1 MGPGDIVDDRFEIER
16 LAASGGMGEV
26 FRGRD
31 RLSGD
36 PVAVKVLLGGQA
48 TDLERFRRETQ
59 VLARLSHPG
68 IVRYVAHGALP
79 SGAPYLVMEWL
90 EGHDLE
96 NRLQRGRLTVEES
109 VTVAV
114 QVAMALEAAHE
125 LGVVHRDI
133 KPKNLLLVGGRLD
146 RVKLIDFGIAR
157 AQGTVQMTQAGM
169 LMGTPGYMA
178 PEQCTSEQAL
188 DARADVY
195 ALGCLLFECLTG
207 VPAFKGQHAMAVLV
221 KVLFEAT
228 PRVRDFLP
236 EAPAELDELVA
247 QMMAKEL
254 DARPRGG
261 AAVVAALSALG
272 HPMTVEEEE
281 TTDKAGESTKLTRQ
295 EQRLLSVILISGPP
309 AGQGSAT
316 GLGHS
321 GMLALPNAEE
331 VTPEVRQDVR
341 RFGGALE
348 RLIDGSMVVTFTGEW
363 IATDQA
369 ALAARCALALGRHY
383 PRRWIALA
391 TGYRE
396 ASRRSST
403 SRSPARDTSEGAS
416 DAIARALGLLA
427 PSLLPLAPSAD
438 GASSILIDEVTEGL
452 LDARFEMQG
461 SIVGHLLAGLR
472 TLPKGPR
479 VLLGRPTSCVGRERE
494 LGILD
499 QAFTGCVEES
509 LAQAV
514 LVTGPAGI
522 GKSRLV
528 QEFLSRLTKRGIE
541 VSIWPGRGNA
551 LTADATLG
559 LLGEAIRGAC
569 GLREEDP
576 LPLRR
581 ETLMARVGG
590 CKAAPLGEGER
601 QQLAAFVEELVGVPL
616 PDDGNTQRR
625 LARRDAL
632 LGNESMQA
640 LWLDV
645 LRAECAARPLLLV
658 LEDLHWSDLP
668 TVHFIDVALRELRDR
683 PWMVVG
689 LGRPE
694 MYERFR
700 QLWNG
705 PSVQVLPLQPLG
717 RRAGERL
724 VRQVLGE
731 NVDPD
736 TMNLLIERSDGN
748 PFYLEELL
756 RTAARRPGQALPET
770 VIAMVQSRLA
780 VLGEEVR
787 RMLRAA
793 SVFGEVFWMGGVAR
807 LLGSEDQLA
816 WVREMLGSL
825 VEQELLVR
833 RSECRFPG
841 EEEYAFRHVLLREG
855 AYAMLVKTDRVLG
868 HRLAGAWLKE
878 HGEQDPSVLAEH
890 LERGQGTS

>member
-1 MGPGDIVDDRFEIER
+1 MGPGDVVDDRFEIER

-26 FRGRD
+26 FRARD
-31 RLSGD
+31 RLTGD
-36 PVAVKVLLGGQA
+36 TVAVKVLLGGQA
-48 TDLERFRRETQ
+48 TDIERFRRETQ

-109 VTVAV
+109 LTVAA
-114 QVAMALEAAHE
+114 QVATALQAAHE

-195 ALGCLLFECLTG
+195 ALGCMLFECLTG

-228 PRVRDFLP
+228 PRVRDYLP
-236 EAPAELDELVA
+236 EAPAALDELVA

-254 DARPRGG
+254 DARPRSGT
-261 AAVVAALSALG
+261 AVVAALSALG
-272 HPMTVEEEE
+272 HSMVVEEEE
-281 TTDKAGESTKLTRQ
+281 TTDKEAASTRLSRH

-309 AGQGSAT
+309 AGHGLSAAP
-316 GLGHS
+316 GE
-321 GMLALPNAEE
+321 MLALPDAMD
-331 VTPEVRQDVR
+331 VPSGVHQDVR
-341 RFGGALE
+341 RFGGTLE
-348 RLIDGSMVVTFTGEW
+348 RLIDGSMIVTLTGEW

-369 ALAARCALALGRHY
+369 TLAARCALALGRHY
-383 PRRWIALA
+383 PERWIALA

-396 ASRRSST
+396 ASRRT
-403 SRSPARDTSEGAS
+403 SRSPVREAPPMSSS
-416 DAIARALGLLA
+416 DAIARAIGLLGPA
-427 PSLLPLAPSAD
+427 LPPPGTD
-438 GASSILIDEVTEGL
+438 GPSSILIDEVTAGL
-452 LDARFEMQG
+452 LDARFAVRE
-461 SIVGHLLAGLR
+461 SLVGYLLADMH
-472 TLPKGPR
+472 TLPERPR
-479 VLLGRPTSCVGRERE
+479 ALLGRPTACVGRERE
-494 LGILD
+494 LGLLD
-499 QAFTGCVEES
+499 QAFTACAEES

-514 LVTGPAGI
+514 LVTAPAGL

-528 QEFLSRLTKRGIE
+528 QEFLSRLAKRGAE
-541 VSIWPGRGNA
+541 VSVWRGRGDPLA
-551 LTADATLG
+551 ADTPLG
-559 LLGEAIRGAC
+559 LLGDAIRGAC

-576 LPLRR
+576 LAVRR
-581 ETLMARVGG
+581 ERLMAKLGQG
-590 CKAAPLGEGER
+590 KAETLSAGARHELDE
-601 QQLAAFVEELVGVPL
+601 LVDELVGMPAPV
-616 PDDGNTQRR
+616 DNNTQRR
-625 LARRDAL
+625 SARRDAL
-632 LGNESMQA
+632 LGNEPMQA

-645 LRAECAARPLLLV
+645 LRAECAAQPLLLV
-658 LEDLHWSDLP
+658 LEDLHWGDLP

-683 PWMVVG
+683 PWMVIG

-724 VRQVLGE
+724 VRQLLGE

-736 TMNLLIERSDGN
+736 TMNLLVERSDGN

-807 LLGSEDQLA
+807 LLGSEDQMP

-833 RSECRFPG
+833 RAESRLPG
-841 EEEYAFRHVLLREG
+841 EEEYAFRHTLLREG
-855 AYAMLVKTDRVLG
+855 AYAMLVKSDRALG
-868 HRLAGAWLKE
+868 HRLAGAWLQE
-878 HGEQDPSVLAEH
+878 HGETDPTMLAAH
-890 LERGQGTS
+890 LDRRTE

>member
-1 MGPGDIVDDRFEIER
+1 MGPGDVVDDRFEIER

-26 FRGRD
+26 FRARD
-31 RLSGD
+31 RLSGE
-36 PVAVKVLLGGQA
+36 PVAVKALLGGQA

-68 IVRYVAHGALP
+68 IVRYIAHGTLP

-96 NRLQRGRLTVEES
+96 NRLQRGRLTVDES
-109 VTVAV
+109 LTIAM

-133 KPKNLLLVGGRLD
+133 KPKNLILVGGRLD

-228 PRVRDFLP
+228 PRVREFLP
-236 EAPAELDELVA
+236 EVPPELDELVA

-254 DARPRGG
+254 DARPRSG

-272 HPMTVEEEE
+272 HPMVVAEEE
-281 TTDKAGESTKLTRQ
+281 TIDKEGASTRLTRH
-295 EQRLLSVILISGPP
+295 EQRLLSVILISGPQV
-309 AGQGSAT
+309 GQ
-316 GLGHS
+316 GHS
-321 GMLALPNAEE
+321 GGPGEMLALPDEE
-331 VTPEVRQDVR
+331 GVAQEVRQDVKM
-341 RFGGALE
+341 FGATLE
-348 RLIDGSMVVTFTGEW
+348 RLIDGSVVVTLAGEW

-383 PRRWIALA
+383 PGRWIALA

-396 ASRRSST
+396 ASRRSPT
-403 SRSPARDTSEGAS
+403 GCSPARGESPTSTS
-416 DAIARALGLLA
+416 DAIARAIGLLG
-427 PSLLPLAPSAD
+427 PTLPPPSAD
-438 GASSILIDEVTEGL
+438 GAASILIDEVTAGL
-452 LDARFEMQG
+452 LDARFEIRE
-461 SIVGHLLAGLR
+461 SIVGHLLTGLHA
-472 TLPKGPR
+472 LPEGPR
-479 VLLGRPTSCVGRERE
+479 ALLGRPTTCVGRERE
-494 LGILD
+494 LGLLD

-514 LVTGPAGI
+514 LVTAPAGM

-528 QEFLSRLTKRGIE
+528 QEFLCRLAKRGAE
-541 VSIWPGRGNA
+541 VSVWHGRGNA
-551 LTADATLG
+551 LTADSPLG
-559 LLGEAIRGAC
+559 LLGDALRRAC
-569 GLREEDP
+569 GIREEDS
-576 LPLRR
+576 LALRR
-581 ETLMARVGG
+581 EKLTAWVGACRG
-590 CKAAPLGEGER
+590 EPLAEGDL
-601 QQLAAFVEELVGVPL
+601 QLASFIDELVGAPL
-616 PDDGNTQRR
+616 PYDNNTQRR
-625 LARRDAL
+625 MARRDAL
-632 LGNESMQA
+632 LANEPMQA

-645 LRAECAARPLLLV
+645 LRAACAAQPLLLV
-658 LEDLHWSDLP
+658 LEDLHWGDLP

-689 LGRPE
+689 IGRPE

-717 RRAGERL
+717 RKAGERL

-731 NVDPD
+731 NVSPE
-736 TMNLLIERSDGN
+736 TMNLLVERSDGN

-807 LLGSEDQLA
+807 LLGSEEQLA

-833 RSECRFPG
+833 RPESRFPG

-855 AYAMLVKTDRVLG
+855 AYAMLVKADRALG
-868 HRLAGAWLKE
+868 HRLAGAWLEE
-878 HGEQDPSVLAEH
+878 HGETDPAVLAEH
-890 LERGQGTS
+890 LARAQ